1 MTYIQLTETER
12 YQISSLKKAG
22 FSQRFIAES
31 LKRSP
36 STISRELKRNQEV
49 QTYCPEQAHLKG
61 LARRHFA
68 KKAVKITPE
77 VKKWIKRLIWQD
89 LSPEQVVDYLK
100 RHKGIFLHH
109 ETIYRLI
116 YQDKI
121 EGGDLW
127 QHLRIARKPYRKR
140 YGRYEKR
147 GKIKNRVSIDERPEF
162 VDKKERIGDWEG
174 DTIMGKDKKSVL
186 LTLVDRKTLYT
197 IIVKLDSKRA

>member
-1 MTYIQLTETER
+1 
-12 YQISSLKKAG
+12 
-22 FSQRFIAES
+22 
-31 LKRSP
+31 
-36 STISRELKRNQEV
+36 
-49 QTYCPEQAHLKG
+49 
-61 LARRHFA
+61 
-68 KKAVKITPE
+68 
-77 VKKWIKRLIWQD
+77 KKWIKRLIWQD

-147 GKIKNRVSIDERPEF
+147 GKIKNRVSID
-162 VDKKERIGDWEG
+162 V
-174 DTIMGKDKKSVL
+174 
-186 LTLVDRKTLYT
+186 
-197 IIVKLDSKRA
+197 

>member
-12 YQISSLKKAG
+12 YPISSLKKAG

-49 QTYCPEQAHLKG
+49 QIYCPEQAHLKG

-116 YQDKI
+116 YQDKR

-147 GKIKNRVSIDERPEF
+147 GKIKNRVSIDVRPE
-162 VDKKERIGDWEG
+162 V
-174 DTIMGKDKKSVL
+174 V
-186 LTLVDRKTLYT
+186 
-197 IIVKLDSKRA
+197 